1 MNKQTLS
8 RISAF
13 AGAEQLRILAEKAVG
28 DRKPLILKR
37 PEKTMVLLQIRE
49 PVRHGRFYLG
59 EALAVHCLV
68 ELAGIKGAAVILG
81 DDLAKAE
88 AAAVLDAAHTENL
101 PGFALIEKELLKLEA
116 ARQNEA
122 ARKAALFRQTQVK
135 FQALE
140 DREP

>member
-1 MNKQTLS
+1 MDKQTLS

-13 AGAEQLRILAEKAVG
+13 AGVEDLRALAEKAAAG
-28 DRKPLILKR
+28 QEPLILKK

-49 PVRHGRFYLG
+49 PVRRGRFYLG

-81 DDLAKAE
+81 DDLARAE
-88 AAAVLDAAHTENL
+88 AAAILDAAHTGNL
-101 PGFALIEKELLKLEA
+101 PGFALVEKDLLKLET
-116 ARQNEA
+116 ARLNEA
-122 ARKAALFRQTQVK
+122 AQEAALYRQTQVK

-140 DREP
+140 DSEP